1 MKAGL
6 FQRVLKLRHELGPLG
21 MAGLALL
28 IGAGLF
34 LVLVQQPLQ
43 DKRDRL
49 ASALE
54 RQAGRAA
61 GQNGSAGEKLA
72 ALSRLL
78 EPKEGTTDALA
89 KLYAIGQATGVV
101 LQSGSYRE
109 SRAGSVERYE
119 IKLPVA
125 GSYGQIRDFLKRA
138 LTEIPTLSLDQIS
151 LKRENRNEGAV
162 HAGLQLTLHRA
173 AR

>member
-1 MKAGL
+1 MKNRIL
-6 FQRVLKLRHELGPLG
+6 RLRHELGPVG

-28 IGAGLF
+28 VGAGLF
-34 LVLVQQPLQ
+34 LMLVLQPLQ
-43 DKRDRL
+43 DKRERL
-49 ASALE
+49 AHALE

-61 GQNGSAGEKLA
+61 AQGGNASEKVA
-72 ALSRLL
+72 AVQRLL
-78 EPKEGTTDALA
+78 EPKEATTDALA

-109 SRAGSVERYE
+109 SRAGGVERYE
-119 IKLPVA
+119 IKLPVS

-138 LTEIPTLSLDQIS
+138 LAEIPTLSLDQMS
-151 LKRENRNEGAV
+151 LKRENRKEGALN
-162 HAGLQLTLHRA
+162 AELNLTLHRV